1 MTTGSAPAHT
11 ASAASRGR
19 KRSHSLLVTPRRGG
33 LRTRQAHG
41 TAARRR
47 QGGNRQQRRDND
59 AQNKMHDAPPGS
71 SGRPPARRIPVRRI
85 TYFGLILNWTKV
97 QRFLSAAQLLLL
109 ASMSALPSKAD
120 VRIATVHVCFGT
132 KADIVLN
139 SHTQTN
145 ARMKTQFSVRIVLRE
160 HGGWARIGLRL
171 LGGLVHVQRI
181 WLTSARH

>member
-71 SGRPPARRIPVRRI
+71 SGRPPARRIPVSRV
-85 TYFGLILNWTKV
+85 THFVLILNWTKRFQRRLLVLWGLVISV
-97 QRFLSAAQLLLL
+97 QAHPRGADFGFSASTPVGPDLEGDAVADAQLLAFWQFAFRPMHKNIPL
-109 ASMSALPSKAD
+109 ACIGSNET
-120 VRIATVHVCFGT
+120 IATG
-132 KADIVLN
+132 
-139 SHTQTN
+139 
-145 ARMKTQFSVRIVLRE
+145 RPRR
-160 HGGWARIGLRL
+160 
-171 LGGLVHVQRI
+171 
-181 WLTSARH
+181 